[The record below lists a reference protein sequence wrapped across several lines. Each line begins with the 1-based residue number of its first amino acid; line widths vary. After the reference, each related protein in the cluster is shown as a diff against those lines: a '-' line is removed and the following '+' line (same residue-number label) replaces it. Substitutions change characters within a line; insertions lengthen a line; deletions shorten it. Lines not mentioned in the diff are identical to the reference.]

1 MSVTASFRFG
11 FEGMSPGQILYGAV
25 LLDERQDPSVCGKQ
39 MRRTAE
45 RFSGSW
51 FCRSGAPERFVSFL
65 DSSMVEHAA
74 VNRGVVGSSPTRGG
88 EETAAEAAASS
99 EEPQSGSS

>member
-39 MRRTAE
+39 MRRDRRAVLWKLVLQE
-45 RFSGSW
+45 RSSGEIC
-51 FCRSGAPERFVSFL
+51 FIPR
-65 DSSMVEHAA
+65 
-74 VNRGVVGSSPTRGG
+74 
-88 EETAAEAAASS
+88 
-99 EEPQSGSS
+99 